1 MNKQILK
8 TLNRLCAETELLN
21 HRIDQEKDREVYEAI
36 FKAKNS
42 LLDAIRAAEEVK
54 S

>member
-8 TLNRLCAETELLN
+8 TLNRLCGETESLHN
-21 HRIDQEKDREVYEAI
+21 RIDHLQDREVYEAI

-42 LLDAIRAAEEVK
+42 LLDAIRAAEK
-54 S
+54 AQS